1 MYLSGDFLLHAM
13 CWNLSGLTPDEES
26 ALLAPSWR
34 LSRRSVGGS
43 VSYTPRAGI
52 CLVVRLE
59 GVSITRPVMESVS
72 FWVVGEYLSH

>member
-34 LSRRSVGGS
+34 LSRRSVGGESLTRHVLESLSLFFLS
-43 VSYTPRAGI
+43 VFV
-52 CLVVRLE
+52 C
-59 GVSITRPVMESVS
+59 PVDQYYV
-72 FWVVGEYLSH
+72 